1 MKSNKERIELGCHT
15 KMSEVYGL
23 DNVEDYI
30 DEAINR
36 GYKAIGI
43 TDINTVQNFIPAQEH
58 LEKLDKED
66 FKILYGVRAKFIE
79 DKYQNEKN
87 KNDAYD
93 IVIYVKEQKGL
104 KNLYNILSL
113 ANTQNDDGII
123 YKSQLDKY
131 RGGLLYGTVGNK
143 GELYQN
149 ILFNKPETEEKAKYY
164 DFLEIEPL
172 YDYKSEYDK
181 KEMQEIN
188 KEIIEIGNK
197 QNILVVAASN
207 CKFIDKEDKICNE
220 ILNHYKNVAPVE
232 TDNRRHM
239 HTTEE
244 MLQEFDYLGKETAY
258 KIIVENTNLLA
269 DKCDKINTII
279 KGKHYP
285 KIENSKRIIKEK
297 TYKRAHEIYGEKLPE
312 NVENRL
318 ELELDTIIKND
329 FEIMYLLASEAVK
342 KSNEEGYLVST
353 RGCVGDSF
361 VAYLLGI
368 TEYNPIEY
376 NLPFEV
382 FAGKDYDR
390 EPDIDLNFAPEI
402 RDEIINYIKGKFGDN
417 KIICC
422 GTVGTLAEK
431 TVGNAIDKY
440 LEDLELTID
449 DNEKEKIIN
458 KLVGIKR
465 NNGIHPGGIII
476 IPEDNDITDF
486 APVEKDKYDGK
497 IKTQIDYHS
506 LDMNLYKFDI
516 IQDKILTA
524 LHQLKEITG
533 IDPKNIK
540 LDDKETLELFS
551 NAQNGIKWISLFS
564 TETATKILKTIKP
577 KNFNDL
583 VCIDGLLHGTDVWSY
598 NEEDVIKNGTAKVND
613 LVSNREDLMNYLVS
627 KGIEKNLAYD
637 ITKFIRMGRPLKARY
652 NKIFNPKFNE
662 KMLEKWNEYKRIME
676 NHDIPEWYIKS
687 CSKITYLFSKPYS
700 IESTL
705 KNFRIAWYKVH
716 YPEAFYKVYF
726 DIFSNIDIN
735 KYRDIPQVKRRMI
748 YLKSIEDKNIESEL
762 KCNYENE
769 LDDLEMLIEM
779 FEKGIKKN
787 DNQNKDVYDLVNSKA
802 IGDYCREIGHK
813 FNTEELAVLI
823 CRNKR
828 MSVDEKIKEYNNLI
842 KNYPDMEVIERI
854 NCDHYDSVKDMIKE
868 EITRLETLRK
878 KIVEDEQDVVYSYN
892 YNCDHNGY
900 FIEGKHNEFRDI
912 YKTYNEVNKIINE
925 EIENDED
932 KEIVSFIITKRTIS
946 KQDGYSIRAEYLLD
960 ENRKLKMVNICKV
973 GEWPNIS
980 SICLNIPTPFK
991 EGDILV
997 ANSKTPFS
1005 EEYVLDYDR
1014 FPFVLEYLMTWNDNF
1029 STRLSEGNFDS
1040 SDMQGP
1046 GDYISEDGS
1055 ICYDNIFDYD
1065 SWEYFDGELKGKDR
1079 ILKAISSLKK
1089 GKIDINLFINAYEE
1103 IKKDNII
1110 TDVDYFT
1117 DEGLEFAGFSDE
1129 DIKNIR
1135 K

>member
-1 MKSNKERIELGCHT
+1 MKSNNERIELGCYT
-15 KMSEVYGL
+15 NMSEMYGL
-23 DNVEDYI
+23 DTVEDYI

-36 GYKAIGI
+36 GCKAVGI
-43 TDINTVQNFIPAQEH
+43 TDINTVQSFIPAQEH
-58 LEKLDKED
+58 LGKLDKEN
-66 FKILYGVRAKFIE
+66 FKILYGVRTKFIE
-79 DKYQNEKN
+79 DEYQNEKN

-93 IVIYVKEQKGL
+93 IVVYVKEQKGI

-113 ANTQNDDGII
+113 ANTQNNEGII

-131 RGGLLYGTVGNK
+131 RDGLLYGTVGPK

-149 ILFNKPETEEKAKYY
+149 IIFNKQKNEKIAKYY
-164 DFLEIEPL
+164 DFLEIEPV
-172 YDYKSEYDK
+172 YDYKSEYAK
-181 KEMQEIN
+181 KEQQEIN
-188 KEIIEIGNK
+188 KKIIDIGNK

-207 CKFIDKEDKICNE
+207 CKFINKEDKICNE
-220 ILNHYKNVAPVE
+220 VLNYHKNVTPVE
-232 TDNRRHM
+232 TDNRRYM
-239 HTTEE
+239 HTTED

-258 KIIVENTNLLA
+258 KIIVKNTNLLA

-279 KGKHYP
+279 EGKYYP
-285 KIENSKRIIKEK
+285 KIENSKQIIKEE
-297 TYKRAHEIYGEKLPE
+297 TYKKAHEIYGEKLPE

-318 ELELDTIIKND
+318 ELELENIIKNN
-329 FEIMYLLASEAVK
+329 FEVIYLVASEAVK
-342 KSNEEGYLVST
+342 KSNEEGYLVNT

-361 VAYLLGI
+361 VAFLLGI

-376 NLPFEV
+376 NLPFEI
-382 FAGKDYDR
+382 FAGKDFDR

-402 RDEIINYIKGKFGDN
+402 RDEIIKYIKEKFGEN
-417 KIICC
+417 KIIYC
-422 GTVGTLAEK
+422 GTVGTLTK
-431 TVGNAIDKY
+431 STVCNAISKY
-440 LEDLELTID
+440 LKDFELTID
-449 DNEKEKIIN
+449 DNEKTKIIN
-458 KLVGIKR
+458 KLVEIKR
-465 NNGIHPGGIII
+465 CDGIHPGGIII
-476 IPEDNDITDF
+476 LPEDKDITDF
-486 APVEKDKYDGK
+486 SPVLKNAYDGK

-516 IQDKILTA
+516 LENKTQTVI
-524 LHQLKEITG
+524 HQLEKITG
-533 IDPKNIK
+533 IDPINIK
-540 LDDKETLELFS
+540 LDDKETLELFIKE
-551 NAQNGIKWISLFS
+551 NGTKGIPEFS
-564 TETATKILKTIKP
+564 SEFSINMLKTVKP
-577 KNFNDL
+577 TNFNDL
-583 VCIDGLLHGTDVWSY
+583 VCMIGLAHGSGTWNY
-598 NEEDVIKNGTAKVND
+598 NANSLIKNGEAKIDEVI
-613 LVSNREDLMNYLVS
+613 STREDLINYLVR
-627 KGIEKNLAYD
+627 KGIEKDLAYD
-637 ITKFIRMGRPLKARY
+637 ITKFIIRGKPIKARY
-652 NKIFNPKFNE
+652 NKLFNPEFNKE
-662 KMLEKWNEYKRIME
+662 MLEKWNEYKKIME

-687 CSKITYLFSKPYS
+687 CSKIEYLFTKSYAIGYALNS
-700 IESTL
+700 
-705 KNFRIAWYKVH
+705 FRIAWYKVH

-726 DIFSNIDIN
+726 DIFGNIDIN
-735 KYRDIPQVKRRMI
+735 KYRDISQVKRRI
-748 YLKSIEDKNIESEL
+748 VYLKNCIEDKNIENQL
-762 KCNYENE
+762 KCNYESE
-769 LDDLEMLIEM
+769 LDELEILIEM

-787 DNQNKDVYDLVNSKA
+787 NNQIKDVYDLINSKT

-823 CRNKR
+823 FRNKR

-878 KIVEDEQDVVYSYN
+878 KLVEDEQDVVYSYN
-892 YNCDHNGY
+892 YYCNCNEK
-900 FIEGKHNEFRDI
+900 IVKGKGNEFIDI
-912 YKTYNEVNKIINE
+912 YKTYDEVSKILNK
-925 EIENDED
+925 EIKDDKD
-932 KEIVSFIITKRTIS
+932 KEIVSFIITKRSIS
-946 KQDGYSIRAEYLLD
+946 KQYQYSIRAEYLLD
-960 ENRKLKMVNICKV
+960 ENGKIKMVNICKV
-973 GEWPNIS
+973 GEWLNIS
-980 SICLNIPTPFK
+980 NICLNIPTPFK

-1005 EEYVLDYDR
+1005 EGYVLEYDR
-1014 FPFVLEYLMTWNDNF
+1014 FPFVLEYLITWNDNF
-1029 STRLSEGNFDS
+1029 STRLSKGNFDS

-1046 GDYISEDGS
+1046 GDYVSEDGS